1 MLNPLA
7 ATGRFFTW
15 WGQSLL
21 GCLPEKW
28 HAYLT
33 GAKSHF
39 DLVIKHQRGS
49 IVLMTEQGKILD
61 SITLTEKSELDSDD
75 YSVEDTLMGRISN
88 TQLKAAGNL
97 LVDRD
102 PPLSASRGKLD
113 FDLTDLSLQG
123 EIELDLVVDKNSG
136 PDPDTRPSTNLF
148 DQDDT
153 SNVVA
158 LGSHRD
164 EDATVILQD
173 VDETLHF
180 LESDN
185 DKDTV
190 IIKGDQGR
198 LLKFDAATG
207 PSKDSTIL
215 FRSQGGKIRQVG
227 PDEVDSQFSG
237 SPDQGNEVQPD
248 DLMGA
253 GSSAEYSAVV
263 TLLENHL
270 GNKKCLYFLP
280 ESRVLDLNLSYPIE
294 AIQNIETVLKYD
306 LEKHIPLSNLEVRYF
321 YALQM
326 DAARE
331 KANAEVAVVKSEEY
345 ELLNLALSPFVG
357 RGMLCTTEKF
367 YRKYGNK
374 INFLEQDTEQSWQ
387 SYIKFSNLHVALNC
401 LLLIALLATPYL
413 AFQQG
418 LESIEQKSPEELS
431 RARQLVVEFN
441 STNEESNFGSLLSER
456 MNSAPRTVELLSI
469 LSRSINK
476 KAWLHQLS
484 YQDNE
489 IKIKG
494 EAESA
499 TSVSDDLNRT
509 GLFQSIKF
517 ISSIVKN
524 SRTGKESFE
533 LLLKLN
539 SDE

>member
-39 DLVIKHQRGS
+39 DLVILHQRGS
-49 IVLMTEQGKILD
+49 ILLMTEQGKILD
-61 SITLTEKSELDSDD
+61 SITLTEKSGLAPDDSP
-75 YSVEDTLMGRISN
+75 VEDTLMGRISN
-88 TQLKAAGNL
+88 TQLKVAGNL

-102 PPLSASRGKLD
+102 PPLSTSPGKLD
-113 FDLTDLSLQG
+113 FDLTDLSLQSG
-123 EIELDLVVDKNSG
+123 IELDPVVDKNSG
-136 PDPDTRPSTNLF
+136 PDTSPTPNLF

-158 LGSHRD
+158 LSSHRD
-164 EDATVILQD
+164 DDATVILQD

-180 LESDN
+180 LESGN
-185 DKDTV
+185 DEDTL
-190 IIKGDQGR
+190 IIKGDQGK

-207 PSKDSTIL
+207 PIKDSTIL

-227 PDEVDSQFSG
+227 PDEVDSQFSEG
-237 SPDQGNEVQPD
+237 PDLGNEVQPD
-248 DLMGA
+248 DLMGD
-253 GSSAEYSAVV
+253 GSSTDYSAVV

-321 YALQM
+321 YALKI

-357 RGMLCTTEKF
+357 RGMLCTTENL

-374 INFLEQDTEQSWQ
+374 INFLEPETEQNWQ

-413 AFQQG
+413 TFQQG
-418 LESIEQKSPEELS
+418 LESIEQKSPEELK
-431 RARQLVVEFN
+431 RAKELVVEFN
-441 STNEESNFGSLLSER
+441 STNEESNFGSLLSAR
-456 MNSAPRTVELLSI
+456 MNSAPRTVELLSV
-469 LSRSINK
+469 LSRSVNN

-484 YQDNE
+484 YQGNE

-533 LLLKLN
+533 LLLRLN
-539 SDE
+539 SHE